1 MDETSPRPS
10 KPQIGRRL
18 IGRQATMA
26 RASGLH
32 LGRSVAARHGK
43 PEPVRAA
50 MRLVPKPAGL
60 ARSAAAAGPAAA
72 AAAPAAAASAEPAW
86 EPSPTQSTIAPGLSD
101 WASEWLFG
109 DGDAAI
115 ATGTP
120 FMGGAG
126 IAPPTAE
133 SKRVARVARG
143 GPEVARA
150 AKIFEGDDGPPR
162 PEPER
167 AGAPEPPAAPA
178 DATVARTPVRPASAP
193 APATPRTPPP
203 GTPARVA
210 RVAAQPPS

>member
-1 MDETSPRPS
+1 MDETSPRPA

-60 ARSAAAAGPAAA
+60 ARSAAAGPG
-72 AAAPAAAASAEPAW
+72 AAAPAAGASAEPAW

-126 IAPPTAE
+126 VAPPTSE

-150 AKIFEGDDGPPR
+150 AKIFEGDEGPPR
-162 PEPER
+162 PAHEPQR
-167 AGAPEPPAAPA
+167 ARAAETPAAPA
-178 DATVARTPVRPASAP
+178 EPTVARTP
-193 APATPRTPPP
+193 
-203 GTPARVA
+203 
-210 RVAAQPPS
+210 AQ